1 MHDEWHHLC
10 LKRKKIMCMKTTELF
25 AKKGKT
31 ANLLLS
37 SGAICVLLLGIAI
50 YSSGWIDDEL
60 KAKPLVISCG
70 LLLII
75 CGLMI
80 GKLRSLND
88 KSPLISLTE
97 TSFVGRTAPLTKA
110 FGKGEWV
117 DVKDINLETSGG
129 DRLVVVTLANQ
140 DKYTGHLSKMM
151 KSIAIDKERNE
162 INIMYSASEIE
173 LSPEQLLELFQSY
186 WKGSFINS

>member
-1 MHDEWHHLC
+1 
-10 LKRKKIMCMKTTELF
+10 MKTTELF

-88 KSPLISLTE
+88 KSPLITLTAN
-97 TSFVGRTAPLTKA
+97 TFQGRTAPLTKA
-110 FGKGEWV
+110 FGVGEWI
-117 DVKDINLETSGG
+117 DVKDINLETSGC
-129 DRLVVVTLANQ
+129 DRVVVVTISNLE
-140 DKYTGHLSKMM
+140 KYSSRLSKMM
-151 KSIAIDKERNE
+151 KSIAVDKERNE
-162 INIMYSASEIE
+162 INIMYSASELE
-173 LSPEQLLELFQSY
+173 ESPEQLLELFQSN
-186 WKGSFINS
+186 WKEAVKKTLPA

>member
-1 MHDEWHHLC
+1 
-10 LKRKKIMCMKTTELF
+10 MKTTEFF

-50 YSSGWIDDEL
+50 YSSGWIDNEL
-60 KAKPLVISCG
+60 KVKPLVISSALFLIVAA
-70 LLLII
+70 LL
-75 CGLMI
+75 I
-80 GKLRSLND
+80 GKLRGLKD
-88 KSPLISLTE
+88 KSPLITLTAN
-97 TSFVGRTAPLTKA
+97 TFQGRTAPLTKA
-110 FGKGEWV
+110 FGKGEWI

-140 DKYTGHLSKMM
+140 EKYTGHLSKMM

-162 INIMYSASEIE
+162 LNIMYSASEIE
-173 LSPEQLLELFQSY
+173 LSPEQLLETFQSY
-186 WKGSFINS
+186 WKESTEKTVPA